1 MIHIRNIGFLLLL
14 YLSDELYL
22 QDLIPGVEQTDDEA
36 FKFLP
41 VGAKFVRADKT
52 KSSGSKLIENLKC
65 ISKLKSEHLFNHIN
79 FELSTKSYSDSLI
92 SRVNVCLKPTNMQT
106 QPQPISYTQYNTHQ
120 TI

>member
-1 MIHIRNIGFLLLL
+1 MCVNDLSENLRVFTHLL

-52 KSSGSKLIENLKC
+52 KSSGSTQNKNLNF
-65 ISKLKSEHLFNHIN
+65 LF
-79 FELSTKSYSDSLI
+79 
-92 SRVNVCLKPTNMQT
+92 QT
-106 QPQPISYTQYNTHQ
+106 
-120 TI
+120 